1 MWWAVKNSNLKLSR
15 ILLEGGGNPNLTIDK
30 KESCLHMAVQNE
42 DLKMLFLL
50 LDYGG
55 DLNVKNS
62 HDKNPLYYA
71 TMKLLKGLGLQ
82 EATVSG

>member
-1 MWWAVKNSNLKLSR
+1 
-15 ILLEGGGNPNLTIDK
+15 
-30 KESCLHMAVQNE
+30 MAVQNE

-62 HDKNPLYYA
+62 HNKNPLYYA